1 MKEKERERRQK
12 RGFDLCFQSFPIC
25 PLGLENRA
33 VQYNSFFGSGPTFLD
48 HWSSRGGSSCPLSL
62 LALLMFLNIH
72 LRLMLLGAAF
82 GPVSLG
88 HESLH
93 RGPED
98 VMKLQSEPKN
108 PQRST

>member
-1 MKEKERERRQK
+1 MVTIVEAT
-12 RGFDLCFQSFPIC
+12 S
-25 PLGLENRA
+25 A
-33 VQYNSFFGSGPTFLD
+33 VF
-48 HWSSRGGSSCPLSL
+48 
-62 LALLMFLNIH
+62 
-72 LRLMLLGAAF
+72 RLMLLGAAF